1 MGRVSGEGCGA
12 GLGLEELRTERGGP
26 WMDSKLSEAR
36 SSQHKIEGL
45 HARLN
50 DLLQSLDKAE
60 LHGAAAYVSMALDSI
75 QRDYPEISST
85 R

>member
-1 MGRVSGEGCGA
+1 
-12 GLGLEELRTERGGP
+12 L
-26 WMDSKLSEAR
+26 DSKLSEAR
-36 SSQHKIEGL
+36 SSQHQIKGL

-50 DLLQSLDKAE
+50 DLLESLDKAE

-75 QRDYPEISST
+75 QRDFPEVSST

>member
-1 MGRVSGEGCGA
+1 
-12 GLGLEELRTERGGP
+12 
-26 WMDSKLSEAR
+26 MDSKLSEAA
-36 SSQHKIEGL
+36 SSQHQLEGL

-50 DLLQSLDKAE
+50 DLLESLDKAE

-75 QRDYPEISST
+75 QRDFPGLSST

>member
-1 MGRVSGEGCGA
+1 
-12 GLGLEELRTERGGP
+12 
-26 WMDSKLSEAR
+26 MDSKLSEAR

-45 HARLN
+45 HAKLN
-50 DLLQSLDKAE
+50 DILESLDKAE

-75 QRDYPEISST
+75 RRDFPEISET

>member
-1 MGRVSGEGCGA
+1 
-12 GLGLEELRTERGGP
+12 
-26 WMDSKLSEAR
+26 MDSKLSEAGT
-36 SSQHKIEGL
+36 SQHQLEGL

-50 DLLQSLDKAE
+50 ELLESLDKAE

-75 QRDYPEISST
+75 KRDYPQISST

>member
-1 MGRVSGEGCGA
+1 
-12 GLGLEELRTERGGP
+12 
-26 WMDSKLSEAR
+26 MDSKLSEAR

-45 HARLN
+45 HAKLN
-50 DLLQSLDKAE
+50 DLLESLDEAE

-75 QRDYPEISST
+75 RRDFPEISET

>member
-1 MGRVSGEGCGA
+1 
-12 GLGLEELRTERGGP
+12 
-26 WMDSKLSEAR
+26 MDSKLSEA
-36 SSQHKIEGL
+36 STSQRKIEGL

-50 DLLQSLDKAE
+50 DLLDSLDKAE

-75 QRDYPEISST
+75 QRDFPKISST

>member
-1 MGRVSGEGCGA
+1 
-12 GLGLEELRTERGGP
+12 
-26 WMDSKLSEAR
+26 MDSKLSEA
-36 SSQHKIEGL
+36 SESQHKIEGL

-50 DLLQSLDKAE
+50 DLLESLDKAE

-75 QRDYPEISST
+75 KRDFPELSST

>member
-1 MGRVSGEGCGA
+1 
-12 GLGLEELRTERGGP
+12 
-26 WMDSKLSEAR
+26 MDSKLSEAR

-45 HARLN
+45 HAKLN
-50 DLLQSLDKAE
+50 DLLESLDKAE

-75 QRDYPEISST
+75 RRDFPEVSET